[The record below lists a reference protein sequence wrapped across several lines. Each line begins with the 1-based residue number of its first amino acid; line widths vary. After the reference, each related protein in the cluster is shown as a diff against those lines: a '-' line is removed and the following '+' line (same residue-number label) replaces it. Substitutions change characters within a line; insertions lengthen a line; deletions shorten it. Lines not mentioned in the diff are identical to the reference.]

1 MLCWLSLPDLTSVSI
16 IWGTIQL
23 SSPSSTKEGE
33 PAAGDRGGQIN
44 SQAVGVALPCSRDLV
59 AFKDLH
65 TLQSWVGDRQGCRTH
80 HRPSAALGGFP
91 QVSAKPL

>member
-1 MLCWLSLPDLTSVSI
+1 MLCWLPFPDLTSVSI
-16 IWGTIQL
+16 IWETIQL

-44 SQAVGVALPCSRDLV
+44 SQAVGLGLPCSRDLV
-59 AFKDLH
+59 AFTKIF
-65 TLQSWVGDRQGCRTH
+65 TLSRAGWEGDRAAG
-80 HRPSAALGGFP
+80 PSAAFGGFP